1 MTGIVNRGS
10 IVTMCITLFISLVL
24 PILLLIF
31 YARKHKGEGV
41 VKAWLLGAAGFYVT
55 QLVIRTTILSLL
67 SMTEEFASF
76 IEQNYLIYAVL
87 LGVTAGLFEVVGR
100 FACAKILS
108 KNELTF
114 TKAISSGL
122 GHGGIEA
129 MVLLGI
135 TYINNLLYAVMIN
148 NGTVETVIAE
158 AETAG
163 VDISQINTFIDT
175 LINTPAPM
183 YLLAGYE
190 RILSMIAQVGMT
202 LVVFYFMWKKQTA
215 KGIAICV
222 IYHTLLDAGIGIISG
237 LATPYMGSIISQNTS
252 YVIIYIYLTVMA
264 AGAIAFISK
273 VKKEWGEKI

>member
-1 MTGIVNRGS
+1 MTGVVSSGS

-24 PILLLIF
+24 PILLLVI
-31 YARKHKGEGV
+31 YAGKHRGEGV

-55 QLVIRTTILSLL
+55 QLVIRTTILSVL
-67 SMTEEFASF
+67 SMTEGFMAFVEK
-76 IEQNYLIYAVL
+76 NYLLYAVL
-87 LGVTAGLFEVVGR
+87 LGLTAGLFEVVGR
-100 FACAKILS
+100 FACAKLLS

-114 TKAISSGL
+114 TKAISAGL

-148 NGTVETVIAE
+148 NGTVETVLEE
-158 AETAG
+158 AKMAG
-163 VDISQINTFIDT
+163 ADISQIHAFIDT

-190 RILSMIAQVGMT
+190 RILTMIAQVAMT

-215 KGIAICV
+215 KGIGICV
-222 IYHTLLDAGIGIISG
+222 IYHTLVDAGAGIISG
-237 LATPYMGSIISQNTS
+237 LATPYMGSVISQNTS
-252 YVIIYIYLTVMA
+252 YVIIYIYLTIMT
-264 AGAIAFISK
+264 AGAIAFIYK
-273 VKKEWGEKI
+273 VRNEWKEGL

>member
-1 MTGIVNRGS
+1 MTGVVSSGS

-24 PILLLIF
+24 PILLLII
-31 YARKHKGEGV
+31 YAGKHKGEGV
-41 VKAWLLGAAGFYVT
+41 VKAWLLGAAGFYIT
-55 QLVIRTTILSLL
+55 QLVIRTTILSVL
-67 SMTEEFASF
+67 SMTEWFMQFVENYYF
-76 IEQNYLIYAVL
+76 IYVLL
-87 LGVTAGLFEVVGR
+87 LGVTAALFEVVGR
-100 FACAKILS
+100 YACAKILS

-114 TKAISSGL
+114 TKAVSSGL

-163 VDISQINTFIDT
+163 VDLSQIYTFIET
-175 LINTPAPM
+175 LVNTPAPM

-190 RILSMIAQVGMT
+190 RILSMIAHVAMT

-215 KGIAICV
+215 KGIGICV
-222 IYHTLLDAGIGIISG
+222 LYHTLLDAGMGIISG
-237 LATPYMGSIISQNTS
+237 LATPYMGSVISQNTS
-252 YVIIYIYLTVMA
+252 YVIIYIYLTVMV
-264 AGAIAFISK
+264 AGAIAVSCKIK
-273 VKKEWGEKI
+273 NEWTKDI